1 MYSKEEENSYGLSGE
16 EAKKLLI
23 KYSKVVVGPGIPHT
37 RLMLP
42 EEEESE
48 LCCNESVVVVESS
61 PGMEVVKIAIW
72 PEVAANL

>member
-1 MYSKEEENSYGLSGE
+1 MYSKEEENSTGLSGE

-23 KYSKVVVGPGIPHT
+23 KYSKVVVGPGIRHT
-37 RLMLP
+37 RLMIP
-42 EEEESE
+42 EEEEGE
-48 LCCNESVVVVESS
+48 LCCNESVVVESS